1 MAQLPD
7 NPTLEEL
14 GRIFTQAF
22 KASGKSYEDFKQ
34 RQYNYQADRP
44 PVAQM
49 FAASPIAAA
58 TRQILPEKAG
68 DTRLGKLIADLVPE
82 RYRQKVEGV
91 GLGGYPAEALAE
103 FSAERAQNP
112 ELRERSVEVGKIPIG
127 PDGVE
132 APAGAGNYRAKAA
145 QAAGVVAAD
154 LASDGMRNIW
164 WFLNAPQAIA
174 QVAMFQG
181 INQATRRQQL
191 EAPDG
196 LGQGKFMGQQTP
208 VIRNRNLRM
217 AAAAPAWIAASMGVG
232 NFMRQP
238 GYKAVLPSEDDPT
251 QTSNPAG
258 ELASR
263 YFLGRSGALLPYE
276 EFRKERPDVSQ
287 QEYNAYKNYLFSG
300 KSPLKA
306 TVEGPQGPEV
316 TFMGKSIPLAT
327 GLLPMAAAVVGARRG
342 VKRGMTKVASKKLN
356 KEQKSGSY
364 KDEFDQRQ
372 AIEAMV
378 ADRRDNVDSVISD
391 ADLAREEKLLRDMM
405 SNNENTVAKS
415 IIANTSAYTGGAAL
429 SGYVLE
435 SLRRA
440 LKGRVPATEEES

>member
-14 GRIFTQAF
+14 GKIFTQAF
-22 KASGKSYEDFKQ
+22 KASGKSYEDFQQQK
-34 RQYNYQADRP
+34 YNYQADRP

-49 FAASPIAAA
+49 FAASPIAAV

-68 DTRLGKLIADLVPE
+68 DTKLGKLIADLVPE
-82 RYRQKVEGV
+82 RYRKKVEGI
-91 GLGGYPAEALAE
+91 GLGGYPAKALAE
-103 FSAERAQNP
+103 FSAERAKNP
-112 ELRERSVEVGKIPIG
+112 ELRERSVEVGKIPLG
-127 PDGVE
+127 PDGFE

-181 INQATRRQQL
+181 INQATKRQQE
-191 EAPDG
+191 EAPVG
-196 LGQGKFMGQQTP
+196 LGQAKFRGQAP

-251 QTSNPAG
+251 QTSNPVG

-263 YFLGRSGALLPYE
+263 YFLGRSGALLPYD
-276 EFRKERPDVSQ
+276 EFRKERPDVSR

-300 KSPLKA
+300 MSPLKA
-306 TVEGPQGPEV
+306 TIEGPQGPEV

-342 VKRGMTKVASKKLN
+342 VKRGMTKVASKRLN
-356 KEQKSGSY
+356 KEQGSGSY
-364 KDEFDQRQ
+364 KDEFIQGQ
-372 AIEAMV
+372 TIKAMEE
-378 ADRRDNVDSVISD
+378 DRRNNPDSVISD
-391 ADLAREEKLLRDMM
+391 AELAKEKKLLRDMID
-405 SNNENTVAKS
+405 NNENTVAKS

-440 LKGRVPATEEES
+440 LKGRAPATEEEP